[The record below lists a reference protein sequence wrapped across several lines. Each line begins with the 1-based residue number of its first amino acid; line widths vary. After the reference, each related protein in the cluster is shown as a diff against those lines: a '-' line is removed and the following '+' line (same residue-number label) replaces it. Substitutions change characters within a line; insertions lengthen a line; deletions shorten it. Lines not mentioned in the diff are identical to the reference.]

1 MAAPSAWERNM
12 RVLEDLRVGKRVLAA
27 WRDGSEHE
35 AVVLDQRPKDPAL
48 RRRGLPFVDPSKL
61 PLARREYYL
70 HYEGHDKRLDE
81 WAAYECLVAV
91 ARADEDDTTS
101 CSAGTGDT
109 LVSAAT
115 AAAGRPLRARKRRA
129 SSLAADSTLQAMESE
144 HAEATKIKNIQ
155 TVQFGRW
162 EVDCWYYS
170 PYPDEYCVDHL
181 FLCEHTLRYF
191 RRLSTLRKHEAAC
204 ELRSPP
210 GTEIYRDM
218 ERSLCVFE
226 VDGREHKE
234 YCQNLCLLAKLFLDH
249 KTLYF
254 DVDPFYFYVLCETDE
269 EGAHIVGYFSKE
281 KHSPEGFNLSCILTL
296 PPYQRKGYGKFLISL
311 SYELSKREGKTGS
324 PERPLSDL
332 GRLSYRSY
340 WGFVILSALASE
352 EDGGLTIRELSDST
366 RIRVE
371 DIVST
376 LQDLGLVKLWK
387 GQHVVSISEGAI
399 DRYVKGSGA
408 AALLCK
414 PSLLAW
420 PQASGSKTPAK
431 AALPSQAA
439 RRSASKP
446 RTGSANSSDSA
457 AAAADSAAASS
468 RHRDA

>member
-1 MAAPSAWERNM
+1 M
-12 RVLEDLRVGKRVLAA
+12 
-27 WRDGSEHE
+27 
-35 AVVLDQRPKDPAL
+35 
-48 RRRGLPFVDPSKL
+48 
-61 PLARREYYL
+61 
-70 HYEGHDKRLDE
+70 
-81 WAAYECLVAV
+81 
-91 ARADEDDTTS
+91 
-101 CSAGTGDT
+101 
-109 LVSAAT
+109 
-115 AAAGRPLRARKRRA
+115 
-129 SSLAADSTLQAMESE
+129 
-144 HAEATKIKNIQ
+144 
-155 TVQFGRW
+155 QFGRW

-170 PYPDEYCVDHL
+170 PYPDEYCVDNL

-210 GTEIYRDM
+210 GTEIYRDT

-254 DVDPFYFYVLCETDE
+254 DVDPFYFYVLCETDD
-269 EGAHIVGYFSKE
+269 EGAHLVGYFSKE

-399 DRYVKGSGA
+399 ERYVKGSGA

-414 PSLLAW
+414 PDLLAW
-420 PQASGSKTPAK
+420 PQAGASKAPAK
-431 AALPSQAA
+431 AVQPSPASRRAA
-439 RRSASKP
+439 SKRRS
-446 RTGSANSSDSA
+446 GSASSSDATAGGAAASDSA
-457 AAAADSAAASS
+457 AV
-468 RHRDA
+468 